1 MSPREVKRLK
11 FYDIDEMAKKL
22 GIDNKYLLTTLVS
35 GRARSISEQKGR
47 ILEEEEKYIS
57 VVLDDLV
64 EERLSVVPATKPSQE
79 TSEGKEDVG
88 LEA

>member
-1 MSPREVKRLK
+1 MK
-11 FYDIDEMAKKL
+11 FYDIDELARKM

-57 VVLDDLV
+57 VVLDDLD
-64 EERLSVVPATKPSQE
+64 EERLSVVPAAKPLQE
-79 TSEGKEDVG
+79 TNEGKEDVG
-88 LEA
+88 VEA